1 MAGCLSHVR
10 VLDLSR
16 VFAGPF
22 AGQMLADFGADVIKI
37 EHPVH
42 GDDVRRMGIAHK
54 DRQGRDTDQTA
65 PFLAANRGKRSIG
78 IDISKAAGQALV
90 KKLAGSC
97 DVLIENYKTGN
108 LARYGLDYPALRTIN
123 PRLVYCSITG
133 FGQSGPYS
141 ELPGY
146 DPIFQAMSGVMSV
159 TGVPEGQ
166 PGAGASLVG
175 YSVSDMT
182 AGCYATIAILA
193 ALNHRDQV
201 SGQGQHI
208 DLALLDSQVH
218 AASHIAMNYLV
229 SGKMPVRAGT
239 SSQTI
244 CPWQAFDCADMPLM
258 LAVGT
263 DQQFARLCE
272 TMGLPGLATDPRF
285 LTNRKRMENKP
296 ALIPMLAER
305 FKTRT
310 ARQWMDA
317 FAAVGVAS
325 GPINDFGQ
333 VFADPQVKHRE
344 MLREIPHP
352 LSGTLRIIANPVRFS
367 DTPVEYGRW
376 PPLLGEH
383 TAEVLREMLAMSD
396 GGDRNAPAR
405 QGDFVTR
412 ICRVGKGARHTLAS
426 RSALP

>member
-42 GDDVRRMGIAHK
+42 GDDVRRMGLLHK
-54 DRQGRDTDQTA
+54 DAQGRETSETA
-65 PFLAANRGKRSIG
+65 PYLAANRGKRSIG
-78 IDISKAAGQALV
+78 IDISRPPGQALV
-90 KKLAGSC
+90 KRLAESA
-97 DVLIENYKTGN
+97 DVLIENFKTGN
-108 LARYGLDYPALRTIN
+108 LKRYGLDYAALRMVN

-141 ELPGY
+141 DLPGY

-159 TGVPEGQ
+159 TGVPDGQ

-208 DLALLDSQVH
+208 DLALLDAQVH

-229 SGKMPVRAGT
+229 SGRMPVRAGT

-272 TMGLPGLATDPRF
+272 TMGLLALAADPRF

-310 ARQWMDA
+310 AREWMDA

-325 GPINDFGQ
+325 GPINNFGQ

-376 PPLLGEH
+376 PPRLGEH
-383 TAEVLREMLAMSD
+383 TTEVLREMLKM
-396 GGDRNAPAR
+396 GEEE
-405 QGDFVTR
+405 
-412 ICRVGKGARHTLAS
+412 IE
-426 RSALP
+426 ALRREKVIS

>member
-37 EHPVH
+37 EHAVH

-65 PFLAANRGKRSIG
+65 PYLAANRGKRSIG

-193 ALNHRDQV
+193 ALNHRDRV

-272 TMGLPGLATDPRF
+272 AMGLPGLATDPRF

-296 ALIPMLAER
+296 ALIPVLAER

-310 ARQWMDA
+310 ARRWMDA

-383 TAEVLREMLAMSD
+383 TAEVLREMLKM
-396 GGDRNAPAR
+396 GEEE
-405 QGDFVTR
+405 
-412 ICRVGKGARHTLAS
+412 IE
-426 RSALP
+426 ALRREKVISG

>member
-42 GDDVRRMGIAHK
+42 GDDVRRMGLLHK
-54 DRQGRDTDQTA
+54 DAQGRETSETA
-65 PFLAANRGKRSIG
+65 PYLAANRGKRSIG
-78 IDISKAAGQALV
+78 IDISRPPGQALV
-90 KKLAGSC
+90 KRLAESA
-97 DVLIENYKTGN
+97 DVLIENFKTGN
-108 LARYGLDYPALRTIN
+108 LKRYGLDYAALRLLN

-159 TGVPEGQ
+159 TGVPDGQ

-201 SGQGQHI
+201 SGQGQQI
-208 DLALLDSQVH
+208 DLALLDAQVH

-272 TMGLPGLATDPRF
+272 TMGLPALAADARF
-285 LTNRKRMENKP
+285 LTNRQRMENKP
-296 ALIPMLAER
+296 ALIAVLAER

-310 ARQWMDA
+310 AREWMDT
-317 FAAVGVAS
+317 FAEIGVAS
-325 GPINDFGQ
+325 GPINNFGQ

-344 MLREIPHP
+344 MLREIAHP
-352 LSGTLRIIANPVRFS
+352 LSGTLRIIANPIRFS

-376 PPLLGEH
+376 PPRLGEH
-383 TAEVLREMLAMSD
+383 TAEVLREKLAMSD
-396 GGDRNAPAR
+396 GE
-405 QGDFVTR
+405 
-412 ICRVGKGARHTLAS
+412 IE
-426 RSALP
+426 ALRRDKVIS

>member
-54 DRQGRDTDQTA
+54 DRHGRDTDQTA

-159 TGVPEGQ
+159 TGAPDGQ

-193 ALNHRDQV
+193 ALNHRDRV
-201 SGQGQHI
+201 SGRGQHI

-272 TMGLPGLATDPRF
+272 TMGLPALAADPRF

-296 ALIPMLAER
+296 ALIPVLAER

-383 TAEVLREMLAMSD
+383 TAELLREMLAMSD
-396 GGDRNAPAR
+396 GE
-405 QGDFVTR
+405 
-412 ICRVGKGARHTLAS
+412 IE
-426 RSALP
+426 ALRRDKVIS

>member
-1 MAGCLSHVR
+1 
-10 VLDLSR
+10 
-16 VFAGPF
+16 
-22 AGQMLADFGADVIKI
+22 
-37 EHPVH
+37 
-42 GDDVRRMGIAHK
+42 
-54 DRQGRDTDQTA
+54 
-65 PFLAANRGKRSIG
+65 
-78 IDISKAAGQALV
+78 
-90 KKLAGSC
+90 
-97 DVLIENYKTGN
+97 VLIENYKTGN
-108 LARYGLDYPALRTIN
+108 LARYGLDYPTLRTIN

-159 TGVPEGQ
+159 TGVPDGQ

-193 ALNHRDQV
+193 ALNHRDRV
-201 SGQGQHI
+201 SGRGQHI

-229 SGKMPVRAGT
+229 SGRMPVRAGT

-272 TMGLPGLATDPRF
+272 TMGLPGLAADPRF
-285 LTNRKRMENKP
+285 LTNRKRMENTP
-296 ALIPMLAER
+296 ALIPVLAER

-396 GGDRNAPAR
+396 GEIEALR
-405 QGDFVTR
+405 QEKV
-412 ICRVGKGARHTLAS
+412 IS
-426 RSALP
+426 

>member
-65 PFLAANRGKRSIG
+65 PYLAANRGKRSIG

-193 ALNHRDQV
+193 ALNHRDRV

-229 SGKMPVRAGT
+229 SGRMPVRAGT

-272 TMGLPGLATDPRF
+272 AMGLPGLATDPRF

-296 ALIPMLAER
+296 ALIPVLAER

-310 ARQWMDA
+310 ARRWMDA

-383 TAEVLREMLAMSD
+383 NAEVLREMLKM
-396 GGDRNAPAR
+396 GEEE
-405 QGDFVTR
+405 
-412 ICRVGKGARHTLAS
+412 IE
-426 RSALP
+426 ALRREKVISG

>member
-54 DRQGRDTDQTA
+54 DRHGRDTDQTA

-97 DVLIENYKTGN
+97 DVLIKNYKTGN

-159 TGVPEGQ
+159 TGAPDGQ

-193 ALNHRDQV
+193 ALNHRDRV
-201 SGQGQHI
+201 TGQGQHI

-272 TMGLPGLATDPRF
+272 TMGLPALAADPRF

-296 ALIPMLAER
+296 ALIPVLAER

-325 GPINDFGQ
+325 ARSTISARYSPTRRSSIARCCARFLTRSRGRCGSSPIRC
-333 VFADPQVKHRE
+333 ASPTPQSNTAAGRRCSVN
-344 MLREIPHP
+344 IPP
-352 LSGTLRIIANPVRFS
+352 RCC
-367 DTPVEYGRW
+367 GRCW
-376 PPLLGEH
+376 
-383 TAEVLREMLAMSD
+383 R
-396 GGDRNAPAR
+396 
-405 QGDFVTR
+405 
-412 ICRVGKGARHTLAS
+412 
-426 RSALP
+426 

>member
-65 PFLAANRGKRSIG
+65 PYLAANRGKRSIG

-193 ALNHRDQV
+193 ALNHRDRV

-208 DLALLDSQVH
+208 DLALLDSKVH

-272 TMGLPGLATDPRF
+272 AMGLPGLATDPRF

-296 ALIPMLAER
+296 ALIPVLAER

-310 ARQWMDA
+310 ARRWMDA

-333 VFADPQVKHRE
+333 VFADPQVKHRD

-383 TAEVLREMLAMSD
+383 TAEVLREMLKM
-396 GGDRNAPAR
+396 GEEE
-405 QGDFVTR
+405 
-412 ICRVGKGARHTLAS
+412 IE
-426 RSALP
+426 ALRREKVISG

>member
-97 DVLIENYKTGN
+97 DVLIKNYKTGN

-159 TGVPEGQ
+159 TGAPDGQ

-193 ALNHRDQV
+193 ALNHRDRV
-201 SGQGQHI
+201 TGQGQHI

-272 TMGLPGLATDPRF
+272 TMGLPALAADPRF

-296 ALIPMLAER
+296 ALIPVLAER

-396 GGDRNAPAR
+396 GE
-405 QGDFVTR
+405 
-412 ICRVGKGARHTLAS
+412 IE
-426 RSALP
+426 ALREEKVIA

>member
-1 MAGCLSHVR
+1 
-10 VLDLSR
+10 
-16 VFAGPF
+16 
-22 AGQMLADFGADVIKI
+22 
-37 EHPVH
+37 
-42 GDDVRRMGIAHK
+42 
-54 DRQGRDTDQTA
+54 
-65 PFLAANRGKRSIG
+65 
-78 IDISKAAGQALV
+78 
-90 KKLAGSC
+90 
-97 DVLIENYKTGN
+97 
-108 LARYGLDYPALRTIN
+108 
-123 PRLVYCSITG
+123 
-133 FGQSGPYS
+133 
-141 ELPGY
+141 
-146 DPIFQAMSGVMSV
+146 MSV
-159 TGVPEGQ
+159 TGVPDGQ

-244 CPWQAFDCADMPLM
+244 CPWQAFDCTDMPLM

-272 TMGLPGLATDPRF
+272 TMGLPGLAADARF

-296 ALIPMLAER
+296 ALIAVLVER

-310 ARQWMDA
+310 AREWMDA

-325 GPINDFGQ
+325 GPINNFGQ

-352 LSGTLRIIANPVRFS
+352 LSGTLRIIANPIRFS

-376 PPLLGEH
+376 PPRLGEH
-383 TAEVLREMLAMSD
+383 TDEVLREMLAMRD
-396 GGDRNAPAR
+396 EE
-405 QGDFVTR
+405 
-412 ICRVGKGARHTLAS
+412 IE
-426 RSALP
+426 ALRRDKVIS